1 MEPNLAGSIY
11 VRSSIKFLRF
21 IPFGQ
26 QIWLPRAILVSDWLM
41 LNKSSPLK
49 LLGQMEPTLAGSIY
63 ERYSIKLLHMVPF
76 GQQTSPPRAI
86 LVSDWLLLKKSSPL
100 KLLGQMEPNLAG
112 SIYVISSIKLLH
124 LVPFGQQIWL
134 PRAILFSDWLLL
146 KKSSPTKLIGKMEPN
161 LAGSIYVRSSIK
173 FLHFVPFGQQIWLP
187 RAILVSDWLLLNKS
201 SPLKLLGQIKLS
213 LAGSIYARSSIKHL
227 HLVPFFQQI
236 WPPRPILFSDWLMLK
251 KSSPLKL
258 LGQMEPN
265 LAGSIY
271 VRSSI
276 KFFRFVPFGQ
286 QIWLPR
292 AILVSDWL
300 MLNKSSP
307 LKLLGQME
315 PKLAGSIYVR
325 YSIKLLHMVPFGQQT
340 WPPRAILIF

>member
-1 MEPNLAGSIY
+1 MLNKSSPLKLLGQMEPNLAGSIY
-11 VRSSIKFLRF
+11 VRYSIKLLHMVPFGQQTWPPRAILFSDWLMLKKSSPLKLLGQIKLNLAGSIYARSSIKHLHLV
-21 IPFGQ
+21 PFGQ
-26 QIWLPRAILVSDWLM
+26 QIWPPRAILVSDWLM

-63 ERYSIKLLHMVPF
+63 VRYSIKLLHMVPF

-86 LVSDWLLLKKSSPL
+86 LFSDWLLLKKSSPL

-124 LVPFGQQIWL
+124 LVFFGQQIWL

-146 KKSSPTKLIGKMEPN
+146 
-161 LAGSIYVRSSIK
+161 
-173 FLHFVPFGQQIWLP
+173 
-187 RAILVSDWLLLNKS
+187 NKS
-201 SPLKLLGQIKLS
+201 SPLKLLAQIKLS

-236 WPPRPILFSDWLMLK
+236 WPPRPILFSDWLMFK

-271 VRSSI
+271 VRFSI
-276 KFFRFVPFGQ
+276 KFLRFVPFG
-286 QIWLPR
+286 
-292 AILVSDWL
+292 
-300 MLNKSSP
+300 
-307 LKLLGQME
+307 
-315 PKLAGSIYVR
+315 
-325 YSIKLLHMVPFGQQT
+325 
-340 WPPRAILIF
+340 